1 MSVIGKLL
9 HTGIKLVPKHPFI
22 QVPAHQQQIRTLHR
36 LIQYASNTAFGKRYD
51 FGDLMRMKDPRKEF
65 RTWIPIYTYES
76 MHQNWWSRSRNDEPD
91 VAWPGIIPYYGVS
104 SGSVQSS
111 SKFIPITHES
121 LNAWNRSAQK
131 LFSSLAAYPEINS
144 SLLGKQALLVGGSS
158 KLIKEGIHFYGD
170 CSGIMARNRP
180 YWLKSLYKPD
190 QKILEITEWQERIQA
205 ITRAAQDWDIA
216 FLVGNVAWVQLI
228 LEKIIEQ
235 YGLDHIHQIW
245 PNLTLLAHS
254 GIFFEPYRESFEK
267 TVARPLIY
275 IDIYS
280 ATEGVFAFQDNSI
293 DGSLKLLLQQGIY
306 FEFIPF
312 NRNQFDEEGNLTSEF
327 PECLL
332 IEEVQ
337 ENVPYAMLISTT
349 SGAWHYLI
357 GDVIC
362 FTDKAQSKIK
372 LLGRT
377 KQNLNLTG
385 EHLSEGNVQS
395 AVQYINQN
403 QSCKIKEFC
412 VLGEKSG
419 SHFEHRWYLGM
430 DTKGDSLVSANQ
442 IDHFL
447 KKVNDDYAVQRQSL
461 LKPPTVEILP
471 AHTFYHWL
479 HHRGKMN
486 GQAKIPRILTG
497 SLKESWVQFV
507 TQSVHHPDCSPLS
520 FKT

>member
-471 AHTFYHWL
+471 VHTFYHWL

>member
-216 FLVGNVAWVQLI
+216 FLVGNVAWVELI

-471 AHTFYHWL
+471 VHTFYHWL